1 MSIVG
6 YMNKIIKFKSLYNE
20 FGGGGD
26 VLERIECSLSI

>member
-20 FGGGGD
+20 FGGGGR
-26 VLERIECSLSI
+26 VGTH